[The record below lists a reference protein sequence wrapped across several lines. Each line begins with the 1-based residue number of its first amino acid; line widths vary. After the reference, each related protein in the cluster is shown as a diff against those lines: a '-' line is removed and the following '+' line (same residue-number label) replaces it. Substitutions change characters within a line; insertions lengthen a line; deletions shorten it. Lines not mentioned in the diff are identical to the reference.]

1 MKLVINENVED
12 IENCTVYNITT
23 EAECISFAEYSGA
36 RNSNR
41 LMGYFR
47 EYGENTCFRLVYRP
61 DGDITALVAGI
72 DYYIHMGSTI
82 IRYKIKQ
89 RSE

>member
-1 MKLVINENVED
+1 MKLVINEDVED

-23 EAECISFAEYSGA
+23 EAECISFTKYSGA

-41 LMGYFR
+41 LMAYFR
-47 EYGENTCFRLVYRP
+47 EYDKNTCFRLVYRP

-72 DYYIHMGSTI
+72 DYYTHMGSTI

>member
-1 MKLVINENVED
+1 MRLVINKDVEG
-12 IENCTVYNITT
+12 IENSTVYNITT

-36 RNSNR
+36 RNSGK
-41 LMGYFR
+41 LMGYFK
-47 EYGENTCFRLVYRP
+47 EYGENTCFRLVYRT

>member
-1 MKLVINENVED
+1 MKLVINEDVED
-12 IENCTVYNITT
+12 VENCTVYNITT
-23 EAECISFAEYSGA
+23 EAECISFAKYSGA

-41 LMGYFR
+41 LMGYFK
-47 EYGENTCFRLVYRP
+47 EYDKNTCFRLVHGS
-61 DGDITALVAGI
+61 DGDIVALVAGV
-72 DYYIHMGSTI
+72 DYYVNMGSTI

>member
-1 MKLVINENVED
+1 MKLVINKDLED

-36 RNSNR
+36 RNSNKM
-41 LMGYFR
+41 MGYFK
-47 EYGENTCFRLVYRP
+47 EYDKNTCFRLVYRT
-61 DGDITALVAGI
+61 DGDIVALVAGV
-72 DYYIHMGSTI
+72 DYYVNMGSTI

>member
-12 IENCTVYNITT
+12 VENCTVYNITT

-36 RNSNR
+36 TNSGK

-47 EYGENTCFRLVYRP
+47 EYDKNTCFRLMRRP

-72 DYYIHMGSTI
+72 GYYIHMGSTI

>member
-1 MKLVINENVED
+1 MDIAINENVED

-36 RNSNR
+36 RNSNKM
-41 LMGYFR
+41 MGYFK
-47 EYGENTCFRLVYRP
+47 EYDKNTCFRLVHSS
-61 DGDITALVAGI
+61 DGDIIALVAGLN
-72 DYYIHMGSTI
+72 YYVDMGSTI

>member
-12 IENCTVYNITT
+12 VENCTVYNITT
-23 EAECISFAEYSGA
+23 EAECISFAKYSGA
-36 RNSNR
+36 RNSKR
-41 LMGYFR
+41 FMAYFR
-47 EYGENTCFRLVYRP
+47 EYDKHTCFRLVHSS
-61 DGDITALVAGI
+61 DGDIIALVAGLN
-72 DYYIHMGSTI
+72 YYVDVGSTI

>member
-12 IENCTVYNITT
+12 VENCTVYNITT
-23 EAECISFAEYSGA
+23 EAECISFAKYSGA
-36 RNSNR
+36 RNSDR

-47 EYGENTCFRLVYRP
+47 EYNKDTCFRLVYRP
-61 DGDITALVAGI
+61 DGDIVALVAGLN
-72 DYYIHMGSTI
+72 YYVDMGSTI

>member
-1 MKLVINENVED
+1 MKFVTNEDVEAV
-12 IENCTVYNITT
+12 ENCTVYSITT
-23 EAECISFAEYSGA
+23 EAECISFAKYSGA

-41 LMGYFR
+41 LMAYFR
-47 EYGENTCFRLVYRP
+47 EYDKHTCFRLVHKP
-61 DGDITALVAGI
+61 DGDIVALVAGI
-72 DYYIHMGSTI
+72 NYYIHMGSTI

>member
-12 IENCTVYNITT
+12 VENCTVYNITT

-36 RNSNR
+36 RNSNK

-47 EYGENTCFRLVYRP
+47 KYDKNTCFRLVYRP

-72 DYYIHMGSTI
+72 DYYVHMGSTI

>member
-1 MKLVINENVED
+1 MKLVINEDVED
-12 IENCTVYNITT
+12 VENCTVYNITT

-36 RNSNR
+36 RNSGK
-41 LMGYFR
+41 LMAYFR
-47 EYGENTCFRLVYRP
+47 EYDKHTCFRLVHSS
-61 DGDITALVAGI
+61 DGDIIALVAGLN
-72 DYYIHMGSTI
+72 YYVDVGSTI

>member
-12 IENCTVYNITT
+12 VENCTVYNITT
-23 EAECISFAEYSGA
+23 EAECISFAKYSGA

-47 EYGENTCFRLVYRP
+47 EYDKDTCFRLVHKP
-61 DGDITALVAGI
+61 DGDIVALVAGLN
-72 DYYIHMGSTI
+72 YYVDMGSTI

>member
-12 IENCTVYNITT
+12 VENCTVYNITT
-23 EAECISFAEYSGA
+23 EAECISFAKDSDA
-36 RNSNR
+36 RNSGK

-47 EYGENTCFRLVYRP
+47 EYDKNTCFRLVHSS
-61 DGDITALVAGI
+61 DGDIIALVAGV
-72 DYYIHMGSTI
+72 DYYVNMGSTI